1 MSRKTKKF
9 LYYISIVGPVL
20 DSVFGFIKGCY
31 NIVSNPEL
39 IDAVK
44 KQEEELKQLKQFIKD
59 QKYHD

>member
-1 MSRKTKKF
+1 MSSKTKKF
-9 LYYISIVGPVL
+9 LYYVSVVGPIFDSIV
-20 DSVFGFIKGCY
+20 GFIKGCY